1 MPGRCCSS
9 TRRRAHRGS
18 LPSPC
23 GSVPDEAGRSRRPCA
38 PGLPEPTAGPPYGGR
53 PHIPAALP
61 RTRARRSPRHASR
74 PASRPGVAA
83 GRRGRALSRRTARP
97 RWPSV
102 SRAPSGLP
110 RPASSSDDPHRSR
123 SRPLPGFLLS
133 PRSGSE
139 ITEIPRRP
147 SDLLPAV
154 EPRRDVVRRPRTDQT
169 RPSPSG
175 LPSGL
180 STASGRSH
188 QLVADPEGPS
198 PPVPRAV
205 HRVTHRGALFCGN
218 RRQAPTRL
226 SSHGQVRHSYTACG
240 WSCPQSSTGLLWVFT
255 TAECRRRRWTTGSSV
270 SRQILTTSWFSPR
283 NLWTEVFVHTLW
295 TAHPDRVCAQF
306 CGQLWMK
313 ALLVWTGHPRSVDD
327 VWGQIG
333 RPQAPRLSHT
343 GHTGSSTRICAL

>member
-18 LPSPC
+18 PPHRAVRSWTRQ
-23 GSVPDEAGRSRRPCA
+23 VAPDAPAHGRSLSPRRVRR
-38 PGLPEPTAGPPYGGR
+38 TAKR
-53 PHIPAALP
+53 PHIPTVLP
-61 RTRARRSPRHASR
+61 RARAGRSPRHASL
-74 PASRPGVAA
+74 SGVAA
-83 GRRGRALSRRTARP
+83 GLSR
-97 RWPSV
+97 V
-102 SRAPSGLP
+102 APHAPGGPP
-110 RPASSSDDPHRSR
+110 RPASSSDDPRRSR
-123 SRPLPGFLLS
+123 SRSLPGDS
-133 PRSGSE
+133 CHPPRSGSE